1 MLHQIGAREFA
12 QGMYGTDQRR
22 AENEDRS
29 LVLISHEEVPR
40 VKLKSWVE
48 IEFLERNGLSHWRD

>member
-29 LVLISHEEVPR
+29 LVLISRESAPG
-40 VKLKSWVE
+40 KLKSWIV

>member
-29 LVLISHEEVPR
+29 WFSFHEKVPPY
-40 VKLKSWVE
+40 KSKSWVV

>member
-22 AENEDRS
+22 AENENRS
-29 LVLISHEEVPR
+29 LVLISHDEVPR
-40 VKLKSWVE
+40 A
-48 IEFLERNGLSHWRD
+48 N